1 MKITTN
7 LPIGRIAICP
17 PKAIYCFSLGLVPK
31 LDGTF
36 HRIYNLSLPKPCR
49 GLSVNA
55 AILEAYSTLTYSTV
69 DDILALIL
77 LARRGAV
84 ILKRDLKDAF

>member
-1 MKITTN
+1 
-7 LPIGRIAICP
+7 
-17 PKAIYCFSLGLVPK
+17 VPK
-31 LDGTF
+31 PDRTF
-36 HRIYNLSLPKPCR
+36 RRIYNLSSLKPRR

-55 AILEAYSTLTYSTV
+55 TILEAYSTLAYSNI

-77 LARRGAV
+77 LTRRGAI

>member
-1 MKITTN
+1 M
-7 LPIGRIAICP
+7 
-17 PKAIYCFSLGLVPK
+17 PK
-31 LDGTF
+31 LNKTF
-36 HRIYNLSLPKPCR
+36 HYIYNLSLPKPCQ

-69 DDILALIL
+69 DEILALIL
-77 LARRGAV
+77 LARRRAV

>member
-1 MKITTN
+1 M
-7 LPIGRIAICP
+7 
-17 PKAIYCFSLGLVPK
+17 PK
-31 LDGTF
+31 LDRTF
-36 HRIYNLSLPKPCR
+36 RYIYNLSSPKPCQ

-55 AILEAYSTLTYSTV
+55 AILEAYSTLAYSTV

-77 LARRGAV
+77 LTRRGAI

>member
-1 MKITTN
+1 M
-7 LPIGRIAICP
+7 
-17 PKAIYCFSLGLVPK
+17 PK
-31 LDGTF
+31 LDRTF
-36 HRIYNLSLPKPCR
+36 RRIYNLSSPKPHQ

-55 AILEAYSTLTYSTV
+55 AILEAYSTLAYSTI

-77 LARRGAV
+77 LARRGAI